1 MRGSFIYVVGP
12 SGAGKDSLISAAR
25 ERLSPESFVFARRTI
40 TRRAGTPGEDHD
52 SCTPEEFARR
62 EAAGEFLITWHA
74 HSLQYGLPS
83 RLLDELAA
91 GRSVIANGSR
101 NMIATLAARVPS
113 LLVVEVTAPAHILHE
128 RLHGRGRETA
138 DDVANRLQRKVKP
151 YPDGVQV
158 VRVVNDQSL
167 EIGITRFM
175 DTLVD
180 HLGLAPAQSR
190 ALQHKIAGKAL
201 TEPEYRQ
208 VLRAIADQQ
217 VTGAELEAFLIACTE
232 SLDDDE
238 LVAVARL
245 RCERMPRIDWGRPIV
260 VDKHSMGGI
269 PGSRVT
275 MVVIPIIAAHGLLI
289 PKTSSRAITSAAGTA
304 DAMEVLARVDLTP
317 DELRRVVHETN
328 ACIAWNGKL
337 NHSALDDAMNAI
349 TRPLALDTRRWSVAS
364 ILSKKYSAGATHVV
378 IDIPFSPTGKVKS
391 RAEGEELGRLFE
403 MVGERL
409 GLVVRAFATEGTA
422 PIGRGIGPALETRDV
437 LMVLD
442 HKPDAP
448 QDLLDKSLFFASQI
462 LALAGVVDSV
472 EAGRARA
479 QDLLASGAARRALEH
494 IVRAQGAQ
502 PHPDLSG
509 LVTHDIIST
518 QGGIV
523 DRIDGYAISG
533 IARGAGAPADAWAG
547 VDLLQIVGAR
557 VKAGD
562 VLYRIQSRS
571 AQSLGIAVAMARDF
585 NGYTLSD

>member
-128 RLHGRGRETA
+128 RLHGRGRETT

-190 ALQHKIAGKAL
+190 ALQHKIAGKRL
-201 TEPEYRQ
+201 TEPEFRQ
-208 VLRAIADQQ
+208 ALGAIADQQ

>member
-208 VLRAIADQQ
+208 VLQAIADQQ

>member
-12 SGAGKDSLISAAR
+12 SGAGKDSLISGAR
-25 ERLSPESFVFARRTI
+25 QRLSPESFVFARRTI
-40 TRRAGTPGEDHD
+40 TRRAGLPGEEHD

-128 RLHGRGRETA
+128 RLHGRGREAA
-138 DDVANRLQRKVKP
+138 DDVAKRMQRKVTP

-190 ALQHKIAGKAL
+190 ALQHKIAGKPL
-201 TEPEYRQ
+201 TEPEYRH
-208 VLRAIADQQ
+208 VLQAIADQQ

-275 MVVIPIIAAHGLLI
+275 MVVVPIIAAHGLLI

-337 NHSALDDAMNAI
+337 NHSMLDDAMNAI

-378 IDIPFSPTGKVKS
+378 IDIPVSPTGKVKS
-391 RAEGEELGRLFE
+391 RAQGEELARLFE
-403 MVGERL
+403 MVGTRL

-448 QDLLDKSLFFASQI
+448 QDLLEKSLFFASQI

-472 EAGRARA
+472 QAGRTRA
-479 QDLLASGAARRALEH
+479 LELLASGAARRALDR
-494 IVRAQGAQ
+494 IVHAQGAQ
-502 PHPDLSG
+502 PKPDLSG

-523 DRIDGYAISG
+523 DRIDGYVISG
-533 IARGAGAPADAWAG
+533 IARSAGAPVDGWAG
-547 VDLLQIVGAR
+547 VDLLYTVGER
-557 VKAGD
+557 IKAGD

-571 AQSLGIAVAMARDF
+571 AQSLERAVTMAREQ

>member
-190 ALQHKIAGKAL
+190 ALQHKIAGKRL
-201 TEPEYRQ
+201 TEPEFRQ
-208 VLRAIADQQ
+208 ALGAIADQQ

>member
-1 MRGSFIYVVGP
+1 
-12 SGAGKDSLISAAR
+12 
-25 ERLSPESFVFARRTI
+25 
-40 TRRAGTPGEDHD
+40 
-52 SCTPEEFARR
+52 
-62 EAAGEFLITWHA
+62 
-74 HSLQYGLPS
+74 
-83 RLLDELAA
+83 
-91 GRSVIANGSR
+91 
-101 NMIATLAARVPS
+101 
-113 LLVVEVTAPAHILHE
+113 
-128 RLHGRGRETA
+128 
-138 DDVANRLQRKVKP
+138 
-151 YPDGVQV
+151 
-158 VRVVNDQSL
+158 
-167 EIGITRFM
+167 
-175 DTLVD
+175 
-180 HLGLAPAQSR
+180 
-190 ALQHKIAGKAL
+190 
-201 TEPEYRQ
+201 
-208 VLRAIADQQ
+208 
-217 VTGAELEAFLIACTE
+217 
-232 SLDDDE
+232 
-238 LVAVARL
+238 
-245 RCERMPRIDWGRPIV
+245 
-260 VDKHSMGGI
+260 
-269 PGSRVT
+269 
-275 MVVIPIIAAHGLLI
+275 
-289 PKTSSRAITSAAGTA
+289 
-304 DAMEVLARVDLTP
+304 MEVLARVDLTP

>member
-128 RLHGRGRETA
+128 RLHGRGRETT

-151 YPDGVQV
+151 YPDGAQV

>member
-1 MRGSFIYVVGP
+1 MRGSFIFVVGP
-12 SGAGKDSLISAAR
+12 SGAGKDSLISGAR
-25 ERLSPESFVFARRTI
+25 QQLPPESFVFARRTI
-40 TRRAGTPGEDHD
+40 TRRAGAPGEDHD

-74 HSLQYGLPS
+74 HNLQYGLPS
-83 RLLDELAA
+83 NLLDELAA

-138 DDVANRLQRKVKP
+138 DDVARRLQRKVSP

-158 VRVVNDQSL
+158 VQVINDQSL
-167 EIGITRFM
+167 EIGITRFI

-180 HLGLAPAQSR
+180 HLGLAPEQSR
-190 ALQHKIAGKAL
+190 ALRHKIAGKPL
-201 TEPEYRQ
+201 SEPEYRQ
-208 VLRAIADQQ
+208 VLQAIADQK

-232 SLDDDE
+232 RLDDDE
-238 LVAVARL
+238 LVAVARV

-269 PGSRVT
+269 PGSRVS
-275 MVVIPIIAAHGLLI
+275 MVVIPIIAAQGLLI

-391 RAEGEELGRLFE
+391 RADGEELARLFE

-409 GLVVRAFATEGTA
+409 GLVVRATA
-422 PIGRGIGPALETRDV
+422 PIGRGIGPALEARDV
-437 LMVLD
+437 LLVLD
-442 HKPDAP
+442 HSSAAP
-448 QDLLDKSLFFASQI
+448 QDLLEKSLFFASQI

-479 QDLLASGAARRALEH
+479 LDLLVSGAARQALDR
-494 IVRAQGAQ
+494 IVRAQGAHAQ
-502 PHPDLSG
+502 PDLSG
-509 LVTHDIIST
+509 LVTHDVISARA
-518 QGGIV
+518 GIV
-523 DRIDGYAISG
+523 DRIDGYVISG
-533 IARGAGAPADAWAG
+533 IARSAGAPADAWAG
-547 VDLLQIVGAR
+547 VDLLRTVGER
-557 VKAGD
+557 VNPGD
-562 VLYRIQSRS
+562 VLCRIQSRS
-571 AQSLGIAVAMARDF
+571 NQSLARAAAMASDY

>member
-128 RLHGRGRETA
+128 RLHGRGRETT

>member
-128 RLHGRGRETA
+128 RLHGRGRETT

-208 VLRAIADQQ
+208 VLQAIADQQ